1 MADDENEQGAPVD
14 TAAGLAAA
22 MIVLTTIMLIAA
34 VVIVNGIA
42 TAKYGPESGL
52 F

>member
-1 MADDENEQGAPVD
+1 MADEQNDDGAPVD
-14 TAAGLAAA
+14 TAAGLATA
-22 MIVLTTIMLIAA
+22 MIVVTTIMLIAA

-42 TAKYGPESGL
+42 TDKYGAGL